1 MKKGLKIFLCIA
13 LALVLAGAGLWIWQ
27 RNNIDA
33 LRKSVKLSSE
43 ELTEQMQQQ
52 ASNVA
57 DTAQKAGVTVRDLTD
72 EEKEALYTGQLSRGD
87 LIHRISGNETPEA
100 SDPQPPEE
108 PTQTDAPDTAKPS
121 PEPAAPPE
129 TTPAAPSAS
138 SETPAVQPEPD
149 ANAQARSQLAA
160 CMAEIYVM
168 QAEYNDWLEKAN
180 QSAIDDFN
188 ALPEEQRTATS
199 KFSIGL
205 NYANE
210 ALKKEKECDASMKA
224 LETQIRALLEQL
236 GEDTALVDEIHNTYL
251 EEKALKK
258 AYYLGLH

>member
-1 MKKGLKIFLCIA
+1 MKKGLKIFLGIA

-72 EEKEALYTGQLSRGD
+72 EEKEALYTGQLSRED
-87 LIHRISGNETPEA
+87 LIHRISGNETPET

-108 PTQTDAPDTAKPS
+108 PAQTDAPDTAKPS
-121 PEPAAPPE
+121 PEPAAPSE
-129 TTPAAPSAS
+129 ATPATPSAP

-224 LETQIRALLEQL
+224 LETQIRTLLEQL